1 MHFFKRVKEYFDK
14 GGMRRPDFWAI
25 FTMLFALVGIF
36 TGEMA
41 IVGLAPFPA
50 FFAGF
55 YLAIDTW
62 TDDPDDGPE
71 DEDEAVSPDPD
82 YQLYA

>member
-1 MHFFKRVKEYFDK
+1 MKFFNKIKSYFDK

-25 FTMLFALVGIF
+25 FTMVFALVGII
-36 TGEMA
+36 TGEIA
-41 IVGLAPFPA
+41 IVGLALLPA

-55 YLAIDTW
+55 YLSIDTW
-62 TDDPDDGPE
+62 DDEEGPE
-71 DEDEAVSPDPD
+71 DEDETASPDPD